1 MEAANKNIHQ
11 ELIDKCRE
19 NDNKAQLEI
28 YKLYYKPMYNTSLRI
43 LNHEAEAEDVMQESF
58 LDAFRKIN
66 DYKGEGSFGG
76 WLKRIVVNNSLD
88 AIRKRKEVL
97 PLDDSYY
104 QKADTTAALDDSIA
118 ETAAENVEYRVEEI
132 KKAVPLLAEEHR
144 VILSLFLFEGYD
156 HDEIAQILKI
166 TNNASRTRFSRAK
179 SKLLKILSDQRSIKM
194 FHPN

>member
-19 NDNKAQLEI
+19 NDRKAQLEI

-88 AIRKRKEVL
+88 IIRKRKEVL
-97 PLDDSYY
+97 PLEDSYY

-118 ETAAENVEYRVEEI
+118 ATAAENVEYRVEEI
-132 KKAVPLLAEEHR
+132 KKAIPLLAEEHR

-179 SKLLKILSDQRSIKM
+179 AKLLKILSDQRSIKM